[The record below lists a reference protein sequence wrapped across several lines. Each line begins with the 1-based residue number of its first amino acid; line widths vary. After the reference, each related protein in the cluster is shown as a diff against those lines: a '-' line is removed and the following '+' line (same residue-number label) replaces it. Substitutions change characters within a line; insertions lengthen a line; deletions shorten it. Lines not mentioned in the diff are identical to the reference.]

1 MLELIKIKKI
11 YPLKFNDV
19 IALKDVSLIF
29 REKEFVSILGPS
41 GCGKTTML
49 NIIGGLD
56 RYTEGDLR
64 IEGISTKEFKD
75 PDWDQYRNHR
85 IGFVFQN
92 YHLIPHL
99 SVIENVALA
108 LTLSGETKS
117 NRLEKAKKAL
127 VSVGLS
133 DQLKE
138 YPANL
143 SGGQQQRAA
152 IARALAMS
160 PEIILFD
167 EPTSALDPEL
177 ESEVVSVIKKLAS
190 EDRTMILVTHDMKL
204 AKEISDYILFMDEGI
219 ILEKGTPD
227 VIFNN
232 TKTDRLKKFL
242 ESVSFSNT

>member
-19 IALKDVSLIF
+19 IALKDVSLTF

-133 DQLKE
+133 DQLFKK
-138 YPANL
+138 PNQL
-143 SGGQQQRAA
+143 SGGQQQRVA
-152 IARALAMS
+152 IARALVND
-160 PEIILFD
+160 PDIILAD
-167 EPTSALDPEL
+167 EPTGAIDSKTSEMIMILLKEIATTRLVIMVTHNPDLANRYSDRIVEFLDG
-177 ESEVVSVIKKLAS
+177 EVVSDSNPHNIKAN
-190 EDRTMILVTHDMKL
+190 
-204 AKEISDYILFMDEGI
+204 DEQI
-219 ILEKGTPD
+219 HVKK
-227 VIFNN
+227 
-232 TKTDRLKKFL
+232 KTA
-242 ESVSFSNT
+242 